1 MFQGR
6 TILCLSGISLISIS
20 TPPAASHPSEILGW
34 KTFSGSGWKLDLLA
48 RSGLG
53 IDPTSKSVLIPGHAQ
68 FSVSVVAMELT
79 RDAPGGHRWI
89 SSREAPVSRNNR
101 SLPAIVLSPGVWQF
115 IAEIGTAT
123 DAVVQSGR
131 RLQAVLGV
139 ALALADRRH
148 LCQSLELPLGQPSQN
163 DSRSSAAAPPL
174 LVTHI
179 TPENGPVYH
188 HIRLPHEISVDIS
201 SA

>member
-1 MFQGR
+1 MEKLR
-6 TILCLSGISLISIS
+6 WKRLETR
-20 TPPAASHPSEILGW
+20 PASQ
-34 KTFSGSGWKLDLLA
+34 
-48 RSGLG
+48 SGLG
-53 IDPTSKSVLIPGHAQ
+53 IDPTNKRVLIPRHAQ

-115 IAEIGTAT
+115 IAEVGTAT
-123 DAVVQSGR
+123 DAVAQSGQ
-131 RLQAVLGV
+131 RLQAVLGI
-139 ALALADRRH
+139 ALASADRRH
-148 LCQSLELPLGQPSQN
+148 LHQSLELPLGQASQD
-163 DSRSSAAAPPL
+163 DSRLSTSAPQL

-179 TPENGPVYH
+179 TPATGPVFL
-188 HIRLPHEISVDIS
+188 HIRLPHEIGVDIS